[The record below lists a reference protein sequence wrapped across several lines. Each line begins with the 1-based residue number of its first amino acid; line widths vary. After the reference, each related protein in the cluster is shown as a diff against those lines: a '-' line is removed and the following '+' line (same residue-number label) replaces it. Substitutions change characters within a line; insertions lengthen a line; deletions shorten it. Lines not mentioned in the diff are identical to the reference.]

1 MQLHVNATPK
11 QSLEALDHTEMMW
24 YVLSRWTT
32 DWRSAEV
39 WENGICRRRFMRLP
53 MISYSF
59 VVVAWTE
66 NGIGHVDVASDIVQA
81 YQSGTIR
88 LT

>member
-1 MQLHVNATPK
+1 MQLHVNDQP
-11 QSLEALDHTEMMW
+11 SVEMEAREMP
-24 YVLSRWTT
+24 YQVLSRWTT

-39 WENGICRRRFMRLP
+39 WENGICRYRLP
-53 MISYSF
+53 MVSYSF

-66 NGIGHVDVASDIVQA
+66 NGIGHVNIYDVESDIVQA

-88 LT
+88 LV